1 MYPMIDRHALLRRL
15 PAIDR
20 LLGTPPLVQL
30 AAFHPHVQLRE
41 AAQRAVEEARRQLFD
56 EQEPLP
62 DLTPAAVSA
71 RAASILA
78 QMETPSLRRVLNLSG
93 TVLHTNLGRAPLAVS
108 ALQSVVDVSR
118 GYSTLEYDLATGKRG
133 ERHAHVEEL
142 LCRLTGAEAALA
154 VNNNAGAV
162 LLALAALAGGK
173 SALVSRG
180 ELIEIG
186 GSFRIPEV
194 MAAGGVKLVEVGA
207 TNKTHLKDF
216 AQAIGPDTALILK
229 VHTSNYRIL
238 GFTAAVTG
246 EELAALGKER
256 GVPVLEDLGSGL
268 LLDLAPLGLPREPT
282 VRESL
287 ATGID
292 VVTFSGDKLLGGPQA
307 GLIAGKR
314 EIVARLKKHPLARA
328 LRLDKMTLAALEATL
343 RLYLDPQRAMQEVPT
358 LRLLAAST
366 DELQRRCTE
375 LLPQLQAA
383 AGDRATLDII
393 AATATVGGGA
403 MPLAELP
410 GFVVVVTPHRLSLQQ
425 LSDGL
430 RRCHPPVIGRI
441 QDERLLLDP
450 RTLLPGEE
458 ELLVAALAEAFA
470 DPAHG

>member
-1 MYPMIDRHALLRRL
+1 
-15 PAIDR
+15 
-20 LLGTPPLVQL
+20 
-30 AAFHPHVQLRE
+30 VQLRE
-41 AAQRAVEEARRQLFD
+41 AAQRAVEEVRRQLLD
-56 EQEPLP
+56 AQAPLP
-62 DLTPAAVSA
+62 DLDPAAVA
-71 RAASILA
+71 IRAAGILA
-78 QMETPSLRRVLNLSG
+78 LLESPSLRRVLNLTG
-93 TVLHTNLGRAPLAVS
+93 TVLHTNLGRAPLAAS
-108 ALQSVVDVSR
+108 ALQAVDDVSR
-118 GYSTLEYDLATGKRG
+118 GYSTLEYDLDAGKRG
-133 ERHAHVEEL
+133 ERHVHVEEL

-162 LLALAALAGGK
+162 LLALSALAGGK

-186 GSFRIPEV
+186 GSFRIPEI

-216 AQAIGPDTALILK
+216 AKAIGPDTALILK

-238 GFTAAVTG
+238 GFTATVTG
-246 EELAALGKER
+246 EELAALGRER
-256 GVPVLEDLGSGL
+256 GIPVLEDLGSGL
-268 LLDLAPLGLPREPT
+268 LLDLTDLGLPREPT
-282 VRESL
+282 VRDTL

-292 VVTFSGDKLLGGPQA
+292 LVTFSGDKLLGGPQA
-307 GLIAGKR
+307 GLIAGRR
-314 EIVARLKKHPLARA
+314 EHVERLKQHPLARA

-343 RLYLDPQRAMQEVPT
+343 RLYLDPQQALREVPT
-358 LRLLAAST
+358 LRLLASSA
-366 DELQRRCTE
+366 DALQRRCAE

-383 AGDRATLDII
+383 AGDRAILEII

-410 GFVVVVTPHRLSLQQ
+410 GFVVAVTPHRLSLQQ
-425 LSDGL
+425 LGERL

-458 ELLVAALAEAFA
+458 ELLVAALGEALT